1 MCIICIKN
9 RGVNFPTVERVQAMC
24 DNNSDGFSIVIS
36 DGVNK
41 PKINKTLNK
50 ERFLTIYRKVLREYD
65 PETTTMFIHARIKTH
80 GTQRIEN
87 CHGWKEHG
95 VIFAHNGILSVKNR
109 DDMTDSET
117 YFRDIFSTA
126 FAVGGWDMAERTI
139 NAVIGTSKFVFM
151 EDNGDIKHYG
161 CYIKDDNGV
170 LYSNSSY
177 TPRPKYESP
186 YYNRGC
192 RYGSYGYGQG
202 YGKKET
208 PASASKSSTSKSYYE
223 KWWEDEDIWER

>member
-9 RGVNFPTVERVQAMC
+9 RGVNFPSVERVQAMC
-24 DNNSDGFSIVIS
+24 DNNDDGFSIVVS

-41 PKINKTLNK
+41 PTINKTLNK
-50 ERFLTIYRKVLREYD
+50 DRFLTIYKKVLRDYD

-87 CHGWKEHG
+87 CHGWKERG

-109 DDMTDSET
+109 NDMTDSET
-117 YFRDIFSTA
+117 YFRDIFSPA
-126 FAVGGWDMAERTI
+126 YAVGGWDMAERTI

-161 CYIKDDNGV
+161 NYIKDDNGL
-170 LYSNSSY
+170 LYSNTSY
-177 TPRPKYESP
+177 YTRPKYESR
-186 YYNRGC
+186 YYGGGYG
-192 RYGSYGYGQG
+192 YGSYGYGQG

-208 PASASKSSTSKSYYE
+208 PASASKSTTSKSYYE
-223 KWWEDEDIWER
+223 KWWEDEDIWDK